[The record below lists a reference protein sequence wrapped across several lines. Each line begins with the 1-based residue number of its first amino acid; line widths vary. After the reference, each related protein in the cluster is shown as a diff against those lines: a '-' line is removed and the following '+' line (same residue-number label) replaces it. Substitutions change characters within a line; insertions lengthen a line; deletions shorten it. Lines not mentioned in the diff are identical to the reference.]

1 MDTLISGFA
10 DDYRLRQLVNND
22 GNNDQLLDH
31 PLATA
36 TGSFTNKL
44 SKFTLATF
52 DDEGKVKREEKQK
65 RQTRYCHRV
74 YTSKLSF

>member
-10 DDYRLRQLVNND
+10 EDYRRQFVNGSNS
-22 GNNDQLLDH
+22 DQLDH
-31 PLATA
+31 PLVSP

-52 DDEGKVKREEKQK
+52 DDEGNDEDDD
-65 RQTRYCHRV
+65 RQ
-74 YTSKLSF
+74 S